1 MFKGLSRV
9 GTAIPSQEGIAFP
22 RDKPLAHPA
31 CWSPLTVRLTTWCSL
46 ALALLL
52 PGFVSA
58 AECVPGEPGFYG
70 SSMSAWI
77 DATAAAIERRASEW
91 KIRRLQ
97 IDVLPGEGVD
107 PLKAKR
113 VFTRRLEARLKE
125 RAQLALAPGGAELRV
140 ALSRERGDFWAVGTL
155 EGEGIPGGAAIV
167 VSCPRDRELAS
178 LLGSRSRHVGQ
189 GRWSLTPLGP
199 VHSDILDV
207 LLLDISGDGQDDIVL
222 LSREDLRA
230 LSYEPGGGRP
240 FSIAGPA
247 PLPATAG
254 WPAIVTGW
262 LAPGTGAKAAIATSA
277 GHALEWGGGRV
288 TERSIEGRLAVP
300 IRGVAHETAVG
311 DLFLAVAEGG
321 SSLSAEH
328 LKLGF
333 PSPLRALSPLAGRPG
348 AWVFVSELGHVGIVG
363 WDDAISSLPDGQ
375 VGDDMLAVDL
385 DGDRLPELVTTGA
398 GGPDASDSLSVHRLQ
413 PGLSS
418 GVLFTQT
425 FEGSLVGIA
434 AGDLDFD
441 GLPDLIIAEEVSP
454 GRAQLWHLERSR

>member
-1 MFKGLSRV
+1 MDGGSSRAGAATSPREAV
-9 GTAIPSQEGIAFP
+9 AFR

-52 PGFVSA
+52 PGLVSA
-58 AECVPGEPGFYG
+58 AECAPGDPGFYG

-77 DATAAAIERRASEW
+77 DATAAAVEQRASEW
-91 KIRRLQ
+91 KVRRLQ

-113 VFTRRLEARLKE
+113 VFTRRLEARLTE
-125 RAQLALAPGGAELRV
+125 RGQLLLGPGGADLRF

-155 EGEGIPGGAAIV
+155 EGEGVPGGAAVV

-178 LLGSRSRHVGQ
+178 LLGSRNRHVGQ

-199 VHSDILDV
+199 IHSDILDI
-207 LLLDISGDGQDDIVL
+207 LLLDISDDGQDDIVL
-222 LSREDLRA
+222 LSRTDLRA
-230 LSYEPGGGRP
+230 LGYDPGGGRP

-247 PLPATAG
+247 PLPAVG
-254 WPAIVTGW
+254 DWPAIVTGW
-262 LAPGTGAKAAIATSA
+262 LAPGAGPKAAVATSA

-288 TERSIEGRLAVP
+288 TERSVSGQLAVP
-300 IRGVAHETAVG
+300 IRGVTVDVKDG
-311 DLFLAVAEGG
+311 GLALSVAEGG

-328 LKLGF
+328 LALGL
-333 PSPLRALSPLAGRPG
+333 PSPLRTLSPLPGRPG
-348 AWVFVSELGHVGIVG
+348 AWVFVDELGHVGVIG
-363 WDDAISSLPDGQ
+363 WDDALSSLPAGR

-398 GGPDASDSLSVHRLQ
+398 GGPDAADSLSVHRLQ

-418 GVLFTQT
+418 GVLFTET
-425 FEGSLVGIA
+425 FEGSVVGIA

-441 GLPDLIIAEEVSP
+441 GLPDLVIAEEVSP